1 MKILCVGRNY
11 SEHIKE
17 LQNEVPENPVIFIKP
32 DNAVLRPGYDFYY
45 PDFSK
50 DIHYELELIVK
61 INNTGKHILPQF
73 AHKYYDEI
81 ALGIDFTARDLQN
94 DLKKKGLPW
103 ELAKGFDM
111 SAAIGDFVNK
121 SKFEDLQKI
130 EFTLYKNGE
139 KKQLGNTA
147 DMIYKIDEL
156 IAFMSQYFMFKKGD
170 IVFTGTPAG
179 VGPVQIGDKL
189 EGYIFDQKNLEVL
202 IK

>member
-1 MKILCVGRNY
+1 
-11 SEHIKE
+11 
-17 LQNEVPENPVIFIKP
+17 
-32 DNAVLRPGYDFYY
+32 
-45 PDFSK
+45 
-50 DIHYELELIVK
+50 
-61 INNTGKHILPQF
+61 
-73 AHKYYDEI
+73 
-81 ALGIDFTARDLQN
+81 
-94 DLKKKGLPW
+94 
-103 ELAKGFDM
+103 
-111 SAAIGDFVNK
+111 
-121 SKFEDLQKI
+121 LQKI